1 MYSDDF
7 SFARGYDGLN
17 VVVTGSTGTIGSM
30 LVDSLLKYSQ
40 PHKVALFC
48 RDDQNLPTMVQ
59 SLCSVPVTSPE
70 KRVYSFEV
78 DFIDPLKITNKIH

>member
-30 LVDSLLKYSQ
+30 LVDTLLKHS
-40 PHKVALFC
+40 
-48 RDDQNLPTMVQ
+48 
-59 SLCSVPVTSPE
+59 
-70 KRVYSFEV
+70 
-78 DFIDPLKITNKIH
+78 